1 MTEAQVLE
9 VLAACAAQGLPV
21 WVDGGWAV
29 DAVLGRQTRP
39 HEDLDLAT
47 RVEDGPALEALL
59 AGLGLIRQAGGPAW
73 NPVYS
78 DGGGL
83 RVDLHLFRL
92 DAAGRGVM
100 DPDDPAVAY
109 PAGSFDGRGAIA
121 GRAVDCLPA
130 DILWR
135 LKTGYP
141 PRDRDLLDL
150 AAPWR
155 RRQLDRPLQH
165 GEDGVPGLRDGVR
178 REGAGQAEEPPVAEG
193 GDAGVRDHAAPTR

>member
-1 MTEAQVLE
+1 MTEAQVLG

-39 HEDLDLAT
+39 HEDLDLAA

-59 AGLGLIRQAGGPAW
+59 AGLGLVRQGGGVAW
-73 NPVYS
+73 NPVYR
-78 DGGGL
+78 DGGGWS
-83 RVDLHLFRL
+83 VDLHLFRM
-92 DAAGRGVM
+92 DAEGRGVM
-100 DPDDPAVAY
+100 DPDDPVVAY
-109 PAGSFDGRGAIA
+109 PAGSFDGRGTIA

-150 AAPWR
+150 AA
-155 RRQLDRPLQH
+155 L
-165 GEDGVPGLRDGVR
+165 E
-178 REGAGQAEEPPVAEG
+178 
-193 GDAGVRDHAAPTR
+193 AAFGFSRGP

>member
-9 VLAACAAQGLPV
+9 VLEACAAQGLPV

-39 HEDLDLAT
+39 HEDLDLAA

-59 AGLGLIRQAGGPAW
+59 AGLGLARQAGGVAW
-73 NPVYS
+73 NPVYR
-78 DGGGL
+78 DGGG
-83 RVDLHLFRL
+83 RSVDLHLFRL
-92 DAAGRGVM
+92 DAEGCGVM

-109 PAGSFDGRGAIA
+109 PAGAFEGRGVIA
-121 GRAVDCLPA
+121 GQAMDCLPA

-141 PRDRDLLDL
+141 PRDRDLKDL
-150 AAPWR
+150 AA
-155 RRQLDRPLQH
+155 L
-165 GEDGVPGLRDGVR
+165 E
-178 REGAGQAEEPPVAEG
+178 
-193 GDAGVRDHAAPTR
+193 AAFGFSRAP

>member
-39 HEDLDLAT
+39 HEDLDLAA
-47 RVEDGPALEALL
+47 RVEDGPAMEALL
-59 AGLGLIRQAGGPAW
+59 AGLGLVRQAGDAAW
-73 NPVYS
+73 NPVYR
-78 DGGGL
+78 GGGGR

-92 DAAGRGVM
+92 DAEGRGVM
-100 DPDDPAVAY
+100 DPDDPVVAY
-109 PAGSFDGRGAIA
+109 PAGSFDGRGTIA

-150 AAPWR
+150 GALEAAFGFSRGP
-155 RRQLDRPLQH
+155 
-165 GEDGVPGLRDGVR
+165 
-178 REGAGQAEEPPVAEG
+178 
-193 GDAGVRDHAAPTR
+193 

>member
-1 MTEAQVLE
+1 MLGAGLSIPEEPNEVTAEEVLE

-39 HEDLDLAT
+39 HEDLDLAA

-59 AGLGLIRQAGGPAW
+59 AGLGLVRQAGGPAW

-78 DGGGL
+78 NDGG
-83 RVDLHLFRL
+83 RSVDLHLFRL
-92 DAAGRGVM
+92 DAEGRGVM

-109 PAGSFDGRGAIA
+109 PAGAFEGRGVIA

-150 AAPWR
+150 AA
-155 RRQLDRPLQH
+155 LQAAF
-165 GEDGVPGLRDGVR
+165 GFSR
-178 REGAGQAEEPPVAEG
+178 AG
-193 GDAGVRDHAAPTR
+193 D

>member
-39 HEDLDLAT
+39 HEDLDLAA
-47 RVEDGPALEALL
+47 RVEDGPAMEAVLV
-59 AGLGLIRQAGGPAW
+59 GLGLVRRAGGPAW
-73 NPVYS
+73 NPVYR
-78 DGGGL
+78 GGGGW

-92 DAAGRGVM
+92 DAEGRGVM
-100 DPDDPAVAY
+100 DSEDPAVAY

-135 LKTGYP
+135 LKTGYS
-141 PRDRDLLDL
+141 PRARDLLDL
-150 AAPWR
+150 AA
-155 RRQLDRPLQH
+155 L
-165 GEDGVPGLRDGVR
+165 E
-178 REGAGQAEEPPVAEG
+178 
-193 GDAGVRDHAAPTR
+193 AAFGFSRGP